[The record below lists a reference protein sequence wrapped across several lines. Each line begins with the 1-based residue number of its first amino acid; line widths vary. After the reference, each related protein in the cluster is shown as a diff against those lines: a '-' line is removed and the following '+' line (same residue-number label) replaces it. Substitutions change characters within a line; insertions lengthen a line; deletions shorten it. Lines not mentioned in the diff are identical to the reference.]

1 MTDVNRSLEPQS
13 NYPTVNG
20 LRLHY
25 LDWGGVGSPI
35 VVFHA
40 TGFLGRVY
48 RPIAQALRSI
58 GHVYSLDQRG
68 HGDSEIPPVAEISW
82 YHTADDLE
90 AWLVAMGL
98 RGVRAFGHSAGG
110 TAIIAVAERRPDL
123 IARAAVVEP
132 VLIDVADPERR
143 PSQLYERTLKRKP
156 SFDSVDAM
164 YSNFAAKPPYSSW
177 RQDVLRDYCDHG
189 TRVSTDGRRN
199 LKCPSA
205 IEARLYQSARD
216 FDGLSRL
223 LALKVP
229 TLVVF
234 GEKSDSPGLEFADQI
249 RRVHQVRV
257 AHGCGHLAPME
268 QPVAIAQMA
277 LDFLSAS

>member
-1 MTDVNRSLEPQS
+1 MADGNRSQEPQS
-13 NYPTVNG
+13 NFLTVNG

-25 LDWGGVGSPI
+25 LDWGGEGSPI

-48 RPIAQALRSI
+48 RPIIEALRSL

-68 HGDSEIPPVAEISW
+68 HGDSEVPPVEEISW
-82 YHTADDLE
+82 YRTADDLE

-98 RGVRAFGHSAGG
+98 RAVRAFGHSAGG
-110 TAIIAVAERRPDL
+110 TAIIAVGERRPDL
-123 IARAAVVEP
+123 IARATVIEP
-132 VLIDVADPERR
+132 VLIDASDPERR

-156 SFDSVDAM
+156 SFDSVEAM
-164 YSNFAAKPPYSSW
+164 YANFAAKPPYSGW
-177 RQDVLRDYCDHG
+177 RQDVLRDYCEHG
-189 TRVSTDGRRN
+189 TRESADGRRS
-199 LKCPSA
+199 LKCPPA

-216 FDGLSRL
+216 FDGLGRL
-223 LALKVP
+223 LASKVP

-234 GEKSDSPGLEFADQI
+234 GEKSDSPGIEFADQI

-268 QPVAIAQMA
+268 RPDEIAQMA
-277 LDFLSAS
+277 LEFLSAS